1 MNPEMD
7 MTQPIGTPN
16 AGSAYVVQKG
26 DSLWRIAEKVL
37 GDGRRWK
44 ELAQVNGIRNPD
56 MIRPGQVIRMPGSS
70 VPNPPMRPGA
80 PPPVPA
86 PVAAMGGA
94 NMATVPPPGTGA
106 ESIPGDVVAAMANP
120 QTSSVGDPG
129 WTPRVGGRPNPTD
142 PRAIMMRQMMG
153 G

>member
-7 MTQPIGTPN
+7 MMQPMGAPN
-16 AGSAYVVQKG
+16 AGSAYVVKKG
-26 DSLWRIAEKVL
+26 DSLWRIAERLL

-44 ELAQVNGIRNPD
+44 ELAAVNGIQNPD
-56 MIRPGQVIRMPGSS
+56 MIRPGQVIRMPGAGGT
-70 VPNPPMRPGA
+70 PDPRMRP
-80 PPPVPA
+80 VPT
-86 PVAAMGGA
+86 PVAAGA
-94 NMATVPPPGTGA
+94 NMATVPPPGAGA
-106 ESIPGDVVAAMANP
+106 DSIPSDVAAAIANP

-129 WTPRVGGRPNPTD
+129 WPPKVDSRPNPTD